1 MREWSLTLT
10 VEGERKWMNLND
22 RTHYRPKAA
31 MTKLWRTA
39 AYDAAVAANI
49 PTLARA
55 TITGYIYKNRAGR
68 YDPHNLFPT
77 LKAVID
83 GIVDAGVLEDDDHT
97 HLRAAI
103 EHGGIDRTMPPHIVI
118 TIREDT
124 PKLKHVTTLRH
135 GCDEVFGCYYQSI
148 CLLCGWSWWGRSE
161 KQAEAKRTEH
171 ERTHL
176 EPHDHS

>member
-22 RTHYRPKAA
+22 RTHYRPKAI
-31 MTKLWRTA
+31 MTQRWRVA
-39 AYDAAVAANI
+39 AHNAATAANI
-49 PTLARA
+49 PTLPRA

-103 EHGGIDRTMPPHIVI
+103 EHGGIDRTAPPHIVI

-124 PKLKHVTTLRH
+124 P
-135 GCDEVFGCYYQSI
+135 
-148 CLLCGWSWWGRSE
+148 
-161 KQAEAKRTEH
+161 
-171 ERTHL
+171 
-176 EPHDHS
+176 